1 MLSLH
6 HISLSLGGLRIL
18 HNLSFEI
25 PEGKITGLIGPNGAG
40 KSTVFNVVTGLIPM
54 TTGSVQL
61 RGQELIRAS
70 TDQIARLGITR
81 TFQDSH
87 VLAQITVLENLI
99 AASPL
104 LWDISLFG
112 VFFHGRQTGQRRAEA
127 EAKAL
132 EFLRHVGLEGKAHVN
147 AEHLSYGQKKL
158 LELLKV
164 MMSDAELILLDE
176 PFSGLFPEMIKLI
189 TKLVLALK
197 EKGKTIVFVEH
208 NMKLIEE
215 ICDHVVVLDSGE
227 KIAEGTFADVRKNK
241 TVIEAY
247 LGD

>member
-6 HISLSLGGLRIL
+6 HLSLTLGGLRIL
-18 HNLSFEI
+18 NNLSFEI
-25 PEGKITGLIGPNGAG
+25 LEGKITGLIGPNGAG

-61 RGQELIRAS
+61 RGQELLGAS

-87 VLAQITVLENLI
+87 VLPQITVLENLI
-99 AASPL
+99 TASPL
-104 LWDISLFG
+104 LWDVSLFV
-112 VFFHGRQTGQRRAEA
+112 VFFQFRQTSERRAQA

-132 EFLRHVGLEGKAHVN
+132 ELLAQVGLREKAHVN

-164 MMSDAELILLDE
+164 MMSEAELILLDE

-189 TKLVLALK
+189 TKLILELK

-227 KIAEGTFADVRKNK
+227 KIAEGKFAEVRKNK
-241 TVIEAY
+241 NVIEAY